1 MNLRTLVLA
10 AVATGTML
18 PSSTDAADVKKGKM
32 VYRKCV
38 ACHSIKK
45 GARHKIG
52 PNLFGIVGRP
62 SGKAP
67 KYTYSKAIRLANL
80 IWDEATLNNFIKNPK
95 KLIKKTKMSFA
106 GIRNDNQRANLIE
119 YLKTLTD

>member
-18 PSSTDAADVKKGKM
+18 PGSADAVDVKKGKK

-52 PNLFGIVGRP
+52 PNLFGIVDSP
-62 SGKAP
+62 SGNALG
-67 KYTYSKAIRLANL
+67 YTYSKAMKMANL
-80 IWDEATLNNFIKNPK
+80 TWDEGNLDRFIKNPK

-106 GIRNDNQRANLIE
+106 GIRSNEQRANLIA

>member
-52 PNLFGIVGRP
+52 PNLFGIVDSP
-62 SGKAP
+62 SGNALG
-67 KYTYSKAIRLANL
+67 YTYSKAMKMANL
-80 IWDEATLNNFIKNPK
+80 TWDEATLDVFIKKPK

-106 GIRNDNQRANLIE
+106 GIRKNDQRANLIA

>member
-10 AVATGTML
+10 AVATGAML
-18 PSSTDAADVKKGKM
+18 PGGADAVDVKKGKN
-32 VYRKCV
+32 VFRKCV

-52 PNLFGIVGRP
+52 PNLFGIVDSP
-62 SGKAP
+62 SGNALG
-67 KYTYSKAIRLANL
+67 YTYSKAMKTANL
-80 IWDEATLNNFIKNPK
+80 TWDEATLERFIKNPK

-106 GIRNDNQRANLIE
+106 GIRSNEQRANLIA
-119 YLKTLTD
+119 YLKTLAD

>member
-10 AVATGTML
+10 AVATGTIL
-18 PSSTDAADVKKGKM
+18 PGGADAVDVKKGEN

-38 ACHSIKK
+38 ACHSVKK

-52 PNLFGIVGRP
+52 PNLFGIVDSQ
-62 SGKAP
+62 SGNAFG
-67 KYTYSKAIRLANL
+67 YTYSKAMKTANL
-80 IWDEATLNNFIKNPK
+80 TWDEATLERFIKNPK

-106 GIRNDNQRANLIE
+106 GIRNYEQRANLIA
-119 YLKTLTD
+119 YLKTLAD

>member
-18 PSSTDAADVKKGKM
+18 PSGADAADVKKGKM

-52 PNLFGIVGRP
+52 PNLFGIVGSP
-62 SGKAP
+62 SGNALD
-67 KYTYSKAIRLANL
+67 YTYSKAMKMANL
-80 IWDEATLNNFIKNPK
+80 TWDEATLNIFIKKPK

-106 GIRNDNQRANLIE
+106 GIRKNEQRANLIA

>member
-18 PSSTDAADVKKGKM
+18 PSSTDAADVKKGKK
-32 VYRKCV
+32 VFRKCV

-52 PNLFGIVGRP
+52 PNLFGIVGSP
-62 SGKAP
+62 SGNTLG
-67 KYTYSKAIRLANL
+67 YTYSKAMKMANL
-80 IWDEATLNNFIKNPK
+80 TWDEATLDVFIKKPK

-106 GIRNDNQRANLIE
+106 GIRKNDQRANLIA

>member
-1 MNLRTLVLA
+1 MKLSALFFA
-10 AVATGTML
+10 ATAFGIIF
-18 PSSTDAADVKKGKM
+18 SSSADAANAKKGEKTF
-32 VYRKCV
+32 RKCV
-38 ACHSIKK
+38 ACHSITK

-62 SGKAP
+62 SGKAL
-67 KYTYSKAIRLANL
+67 KYTYSKAIRSENL
-80 IWDEATLNNFIKNPK
+80 VWDESTLNDFIKNPK
-95 KLIKKTKMSFA
+95 KLIEKTKMSFA

>member
-18 PSSTDAADVKKGKM
+18 PSGADAADVKKGKK

-52 PNLFGIVGRP
+52 PNLFGIVGSR
-62 SGKAP
+62 SGNALG
-67 KYTYSKAIRLANL
+67 YTYSKAMKMAKLT
-80 IWDEATLNNFIKNPK
+80 WDEATLDAFIKKPK
-95 KLIKKTKMSFA
+95 KLIKKTKMSFP
-106 GIRNDNQRANLIE
+106 GIRSYEQRANLIAF
-119 YLKTLTD
+119 LKTLAD

>member
-18 PSSTDAADVKKGKM
+18 PSSTDAADVKKGKK

-52 PNLFGIVGRP
+52 PNLFGIVGNP
-62 SGKAP
+62 SGNALG
-67 KYTYSKAIRLANL
+67 YTYSKAMKMANL
-80 IWDEATLNNFIKNPK
+80 TWDEATLDMFIKKPK

-106 GIRNDNQRANLIE
+106 GIRKNEQRANLIA

>member
-1 MNLRTLVLA
+1 MKLSTLVFA
-10 AVATGTML
+10 ATAFGIIF
-18 PSSTDAADVKKGKM
+18 SSNADAADAKEGKK
-32 VYRKCV
+32 VFRKCV
-38 ACHSIKK
+38 ACHSITK

-67 KYTYSKAIRLANL
+67 KYTYSKAIRSANL
-80 IWDEATLNNFIKNPK
+80 IWDEVTLNDFIRKPK
-95 KLIKKTKMSFA
+95 KLIKKTKMSFS

>member
-1 MNLRTLVLA
+1 MI
-10 AVATGTML
+10 
-18 PSSTDAADVKKGKM
+18 SSGADAADVKKGKK

-52 PNLFGIVGRP
+52 PNLFGIVGSR
-62 SGKAP
+62 SGNALG
-67 KYTYSKAIRLANL
+67 YTYSKAMKMANL
-80 IWDEATLNNFIKNPK
+80 TWDEATLDVFIKKPK

-106 GIRNDNQRANLIE
+106 GIRTHDQRANLIA

>member
-52 PNLFGIVGRP
+52 PNLFGIVDSP
-62 SGKAP
+62 SGNALG
-67 KYTYSKAIRLANL
+67 YTYSKAMKMANL
-80 IWDEATLNNFIKNPK
+80 TWDEATLDMFIKKPK
-95 KLIKKTKMSFA
+95 KLIRKTKMSFA
-106 GIRNDNQRANLIE
+106 GIRKNEQRANLIA

>member
-1 MNLRTLVLA
+1 MNLRNLVLA

-18 PSSTDAADVKKGKM
+18 PGSADAVDVKKGKK

-52 PNLFGIVGRP
+52 PNLFGIVDSP
-62 SGKAP
+62 SGNALG
-67 KYTYSKAIRLANL
+67 YTYSKAMKTANL
-80 IWDEATLNNFIKNPK
+80 TWDEATLERFIKNPK
-95 KLIKKTKMSFA
+95 KLIQKTKMSFA
-106 GIRNDNQRANLIE
+106 GLRNYEQRANLIA
-119 YLKTLTD
+119 YLKTLAD

>member
-18 PSSTDAADVKKGKM
+18 PSITDAADVKKGKK

-52 PNLFGIVGRP
+52 PNLFGIVDSP
-62 SGKAP
+62 SGNALG
-67 KYTYSKAIRLANL
+67 YTYSKAMKMANL
-80 IWDEATLNNFIKNPK
+80 TWDEATLDMFIKKPK

-106 GIRNDNQRANLIE
+106 GIRKNEQRANLIA

>member
-18 PSSTDAADVKKGKM
+18 TGGADAVDVKKGEK

-52 PNLFGIVGRP
+52 PNLFGIVDSP
-62 SGKAP
+62 SGNALD
-67 KYTYSKAIRLANL
+67 YTYSKAMKMANL
-80 IWDEATLNNFIKNPK
+80 TWDEGTLNKFIKNPK

-106 GIRNDNQRANLIE
+106 GIRKHDQRANLIA
-119 YLKTLTD
+119 YLKTLAD